1 MSAISRR
8 TLVTTG
14 ASLLASSASLMLLRG
29 VDAATR
35 DDIATAAEGHH
46 TSDEMKRCIQLCQE
60 CHALCIQVIGHCI
73 NLGGRHAAPEHIRL
87 LMDCAQICTTTADYM
102 ARESVLHQRVC
113 SLCSEICM
121 RCAESC
127 EQVAGDDQLVKQ
139 CAEMCRG
146 CAESC
151 KKMASKEA

>member
-1 MSAISRR
+1 M
-8 TLVTTG
+8 TTG

-29 VDAATR
+29 VDAATH
-35 DDIATAAEGHH
+35 DGIAPAAEGHH
-46 TSDEMKRCIQLCQE
+46 TNDEMKRCIQLCQD

-73 NLGGRHAAPEHIRL
+73 NLGGRHATPEHIRL
-87 LMDCAQICTTTADYM
+87 LLDCAQICTTTADYM

-139 CAEMCRG
+139 CAEMCRR